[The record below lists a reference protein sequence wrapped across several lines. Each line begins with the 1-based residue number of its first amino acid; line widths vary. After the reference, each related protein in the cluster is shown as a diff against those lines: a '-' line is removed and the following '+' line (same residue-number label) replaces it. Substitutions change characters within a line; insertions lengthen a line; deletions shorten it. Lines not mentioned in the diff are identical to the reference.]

1 MGLFDSMARRLGL
14 MDQMAEKLGAD
25 VKGQGPQVYREAVV
39 RCAQCVHPTECKSY
53 LEQEAGLKEAPDYC
67 RNKALL
73 EGLAAEK

>member
-53 LEQEAGLKEAPDYC
+53 LAQEAGLKEAPDYC

-73 EGLAAEK
+73 EGLVAEK